1 MAIASSPEAVRRLS
15 RFAALEAMVVED
27 VDGRRWV
34 RLPEAFRALAE
45 LCQQTAE
52 VVIHGERFQATCTSR
67 VLWVAG
73 NDGLCGEHIRAA
85 LVLA

>member
-1 MAIASSPEAVRRLS
+1 
-15 RFAALEAMVVED
+15 
-27 VDGRRWV
+27 
-34 RLPEAFRALAE
+34 LPEAFRALAE